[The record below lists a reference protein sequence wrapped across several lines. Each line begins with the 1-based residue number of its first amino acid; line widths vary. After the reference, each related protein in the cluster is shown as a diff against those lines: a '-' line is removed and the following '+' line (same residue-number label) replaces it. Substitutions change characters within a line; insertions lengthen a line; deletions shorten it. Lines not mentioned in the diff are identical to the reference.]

1 MRKIDKHFSISPD
14 LDNKIKIS
22 LKKSKRSYSDELNF
36 IINEYFKEKEELE
49 KILISLD
56 SDMKFV
62 ARKMNILFELV
73 KQIYSDMDFSNIND
87 PNRSYAVNEFM
98 KKMKRRDTNEKNH
111 RAPACTGA
119 LRRSAGRLRRQQQ
132 RELRSRKEL

>member
-1 MRKIDKHFSISPD
+1 MRKIDKHFSISPV

-73 KQIYSDMDFSNIND
+73 KQIYSDMDFSNIKD

-98 KKMKRRDTNEKNH
+98 KKMKRDKFDD
-111 RAPACTGA
+111 
-119 LRRSAGRLRRQQQ
+119 
-132 RELRSRKEL
+132 

>member
-56 SDMKFV
+56 SDKKFV
-62 ARKMNILFELV
+62 ARKMNILLLL
-73 KQIYSDMDFSNIND
+73 K
-87 PNRSYAVNEFM
+87 
-98 KKMKRRDTNEKNH
+98 
-111 RAPACTGA
+111 
-119 LRRSAGRLRRQQQ
+119 
-132 RELRSRKEL
+132 

>member
-49 KILISLD
+49 
-56 SDMKFV
+56 
-62 ARKMNILFELV
+62 N
-73 KQIYSDMDFSNIND
+73 
-87 PNRSYAVNEFM
+87 
-98 KKMKRRDTNEKNH
+98 
-111 RAPACTGA
+111 
-119 LRRSAGRLRRQQQ
+119 
-132 RELRSRKEL
+132 

>member
-1 MRKIDKHFSISPD
+1 MRKIDKHFSLSPD

-73 KQIYSDMDFSNIND
+73 KQIYSDMDNYGLPYHPLTSL
-87 PNRSYAVNEFM
+87 SGQES
-98 KKMKRRDTNEKNH
+98 
-111 RAPACTGA
+111 
-119 LRRSAGRLRRQQQ
+119 LRQ
-132 RELRSRKEL
+132 RNK

>member
-73 KQIYSDMDFSNIND
+73 KQIYSDMELEKPSW
-87 PNRSYAVNEFM
+87 
-98 KKMKRRDTNEKNH
+98 RD
-111 RAPACTGA
+111 
-119 LRRSAGRLRRQQQ
+119 GRHMASKVGMSL
-132 RELRSRKEL
+132 ETSRVGSWMVI

>member
-56 SDMKFV
+56 S
-62 ARKMNILFELV
+62 I
-73 KQIYSDMDFSNIND
+73 ISNRHLSSGN
-87 PNRSYAVNEFM
+87 NRWQN
-98 KKMKRRDTNEKNH
+98 
-111 RAPACTGA
+111 
-119 LRRSAGRLRRQQQ
+119 
-132 RELRSRKEL
+132 